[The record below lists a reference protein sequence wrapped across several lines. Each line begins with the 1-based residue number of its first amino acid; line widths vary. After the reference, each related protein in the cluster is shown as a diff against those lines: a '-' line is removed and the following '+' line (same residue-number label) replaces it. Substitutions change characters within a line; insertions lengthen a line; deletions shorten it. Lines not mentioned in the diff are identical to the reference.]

1 MTWII
6 TRELNLFCNP
16 EEIFDFFWANLFAL
30 ESFKV
35 IHCSVINV
43 LCCFQQLWY
52 IIIIICACQQ
62 LFSFCF
68 ASFPKQL
75 VVTCLRQP
83 VNNTK
88 LSFVCQQLFS
98 SFYSMNVRITYPD
111 SLPIHL
117 NIDVHH
123 KYLPCGEYYT
133 NIIFFGCQHTFF
145 IFYTYILLKFRKWTP
160 HALKGQ
166 KLLAQGSALGNYGH
180 KLVAL

>member
-1 MTWII
+1 MTW
-6 TRELNLFCNP
+6 NSK
-16 EEIFDFFWANLFAL
+16 
-30 ESFKV
+30 SFKV

-52 IIIIICACQQ
+52 IIIIICTCQQ

-75 VVTCLRQP
+75 VVANKWQRVALETKQNKKKKVVDTCLRQL

-88 LSFVCQQLFS
+88 LPFVCQQLFS
-98 SFYSMNVRITYPD
+98 SFYSMNVRITCPD

-117 NIDVHH
+117 NINVRRR
-123 KYLPCGEYYT
+123 YFPCGDYYT

-145 IFYTYILLKFRKWTP
+145 IFYTYILLKF
-160 HALKGQ
+160 
-166 KLLAQGSALGNYGH
+166 LL
-180 KLVAL
+180 

>member
-145 IFYTYILLKFRKWTP
+145 IFYTYILLKF
-160 HALKGQ
+160 
-166 KLLAQGSALGNYGH
+166 LL
-180 KLVAL
+180 